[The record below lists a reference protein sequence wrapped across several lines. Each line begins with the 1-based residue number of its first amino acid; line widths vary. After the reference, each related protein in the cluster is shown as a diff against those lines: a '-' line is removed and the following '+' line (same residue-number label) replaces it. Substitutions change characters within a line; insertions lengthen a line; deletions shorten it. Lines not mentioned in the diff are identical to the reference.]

1 MQVVAEP
8 PRFAQYQPR
17 SLEISDSTLSE
28 GQQTSRPHHPHPYF
42 AALVIAPAAV
52 QAGTRNIDTT
62 GPCIV
67 GRSGTPSHTALLI
80 NMHLA
85 HDYDGLIGFICAGL
99 SHSLF
104 WPPAR

>member
-1 MQVVAEP
+1 MQVVDEP

-17 SLEISDSTLSE
+17 SLEIIHSTLRE
-28 GQQTSRPHHPHPYF
+28 GQQSSRPHHPHPSYV
-42 AALVIAPAAV
+42 ALVIAPAAV
-52 QAGTRNIDTT
+52 QVGTRNIDTT

-67 GRSGTPSHTALLI
+67 EPSGTASHTALLI
-80 NMHLA
+80 NVHLT
-85 HDYDGLIGFICAGL
+85 HDYDGLTGFICAGL